1 MKKELYTI
9 PDGKWVKLI
18 DRQIYYM
25 VLPSWKHQRIS
36 RKLHQIIENYIDSKD
51 GNYEILAGSF
61 AVLEII

>member
-1 MKKELYTI
+1 
-9 PDGKWVKLI
+9 
-18 DRQIYYM
+18 M

-36 RKLHQIIENYIDSKD
+36 RKLHQIIANYIDSKD